1 MNTIIPNTNPELH
14 TAYFDKHNPS
24 NPLLIPIIGWE
35 IYNPDDYKYNPGTSY
50 CFPIDARGQ
59 VGWVN
64 GKCPPVVN
72 VTTWDWW
79 TADTWAIG
87 DRDSLMQFLIGAQP

>member
-1 MNTIIPNTNPELH
+1 MNMVIPNTNPELR
-14 TAYFDKHNPS
+14 TAYFNEHDQS

-35 IYNPDDYKYNPGTSY
+35 IYNPDDCPGDSY
-50 CFPIDARGQ
+50 RFPIDARGQ

-64 GKCPPVVN
+64 GKCPPVVD

-79 TADTWAIG
+79 TEDSWATD
-87 DRDSLMQFLIGAQP
+87 DRDSLMQLLIGTQP